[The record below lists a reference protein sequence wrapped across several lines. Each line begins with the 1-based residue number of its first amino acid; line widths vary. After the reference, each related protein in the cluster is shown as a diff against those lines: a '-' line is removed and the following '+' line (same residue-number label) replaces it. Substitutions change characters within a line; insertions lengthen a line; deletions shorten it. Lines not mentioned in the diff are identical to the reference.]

1 MHWNVLFFSLLYS
14 HLILRICHEIILTFS
29 VNTSKKFSSRTNAG
43 DVVASLG
50 VTDKT
55 KWQGHGQACSI
66 QLYDEEAKLTSSF
79 KYMFQKLAEKAHG
92 NFFCRCVE

>member
-1 MHWNVLFFSLLYS
+1 MECINFFFIYS
-14 HLILRICHEIILTFS
+14 HLFLLICHEIILTFR

-50 VTDKT
+50 VTDNT
-55 KWQGHGQACSI
+55 KWQGQGQACSI
-66 QLYDEEAKLTSSF
+66 QLYDEEAKLTSNF

-92 NFFCRCVE
+92 KLFVDV